1 MTESSDTSATAAPGI
16 ALQTLL
22 RHTKTAALRELIG
35 PSIVDTLQGFD
46 PDLASGNRLGELA
59 ARLIEPFEALSNA
72 EMREHIIRILPLPK
86 ARELGK
92 RLGVKDGPALY
103 NDLCARAADNV
114 TLPELHSFFG
124 VVRDARAPTD
134 SAPDAAKASAGYA
147 LFDHQRAAA
156 DRVVHALSHA
166 PHKVILHMPTGAGK
180 TRTAMHIVAEHLRRS
195 EPTVVCW
202 LAQNA
207 ELLDQASDEF
217 ENAWNFLGN
226 RETGLVRFWGH
237 RKPDLLDIRDGV
249 IVAGLAK
256 MSALDNSDPAT
267 LLRLADR
274 VSLTIIDEAHQA
286 IAPTYAAILTALY
299 SKRSRNALLGLTA
312 TPGRS
317 WSDIGE
323 DRKLSDYFDGRKIT
337 LEVEGYSDPVSF
349 LIDQK
354 YLARPVFRTLNSNAG
369 LKLGEKDVNE
379 LSSTLDVPKQILD
392 RLGAD
397 TQRNLRILSAV
408 EDLMT
413 RHRRVIVFAPSVE
426 NARMLTAI
434 LSSRGHEAFIVTGQS
449 DPAER
454 ERVIRRF
461 KSNSDGAMVIVN
473 YGVLTTGFDA
483 PATSAAVVARP
494 TRSLVL
500 YSQMVGRAT
509 RGTRAGGN
517 DAAEIVTVVD
527 PHLPGFGSVA
537 DAFKNWEDVWDE
549 PDETH

>member
-1 MTESSDTSATAAPGI
+1 MTRSTDTPDAAPGM

-22 RHTKTAALRELIG
+22 RNAKTSALREVIG
-35 PSIVDTLQGFD
+35 PSIVDTLQGLD
-46 PDLASGNRLGELA
+46 PELDSVTRLGELA
-59 ARLIEPFEALSNA
+59 VNLVEPSEALRDP
-72 EMREHIIRILPLPK
+72 EMRDRIIRMLPLPK
-86 ARELGK
+86 ARELGGH
-92 RLGVKDGPALY
+92 LGAKDGRTLY
-103 NDLCARAADNV
+103 DELCTAAADPAALAV
-114 TLPELHSFFG
+114 LYSFFG
-124 VVRDARAPTD
+124 VVRDVRAPAD
-134 SAPDAAKASAGYA
+134 ASPDAMKAVAGYA

-156 DRVVHALSHA
+156 ERVALA
-166 PHKVILHMPTGAGK
+166 LGDTPRKVILHMPTGAGK
-180 TRTAMHIVAEHLRRS
+180 TRTAMHIVAEHLRRH

-207 ELLDQASDEF
+207 ELLDQAADEF
-217 ENAWNFLGN
+217 ENAWRFLGN
-226 RETGLVRFWGH
+226 RATGLVRFWGH
-237 RKPDLLDIRDGV
+237 RKPDVLDIQDGV
-249 IVAGLAK
+249 IVSGLAK
-256 MSALDNSDPAT
+256 MSALDDRDAAT

-299 SKRSRNALLGLTA
+299 SKRPHNALLGLTA

-323 DRKLSDYFDGRKIT
+323 DRKLSDYFDGRKVT
-337 LEVEGYSDPVSF
+337 LKVEGYDDPVTF

-354 YLARPVFRTLNSNAG
+354 YLARPIFRTLNSDAG
-369 LKLGEKDVNE
+369 LKLSENDVNA
-379 LSSTLDVPKQILD
+379 LSSAIDVPEQILE
-392 RLGAD
+392 RLGTD
-397 TQRNLRILSAV
+397 TQRNLKILSAV

-434 LSSRGHEAFIVTGQS
+434 LSIRGHEAFVVTGQS
-449 DPAER
+449 NTAER
-454 ERVIRRF
+454 ERIIRRF
-461 KSNSDGAMVIVN
+461 KSKDNRAMVVVN

-483 PATSAAVVARP
+483 PATSAAVIARP

-517 DAAEIVTVVD
+517 DEAEIVTVVD

-549 PDETH
+549 PDRSC